1 MMKLKLIS
9 CALAASIFLTGAALP
24 DVPAVEESTPSS
36 SAVESSS
43 ALCEPNSDLSSMP
56 EEIADSSVPE
66 SAPEDVSEAPIE
78 DSSVPTDA
86 SSSEAANEDAVSSE
100 IADESEP
107 TFDTTPVVQAE
118 NCITEDL
125 AVLLSTNQADSMM
138 GNLGLVRSGACAEIV
153 ASFTVAD
160 YNTENNQDANYAALW
175 VDMNTAF
182 HLAADTT
189 AANCVYENGVITILR

>member
-1 MMKLKLIS
+1 MKLKLIS
-9 CALAASIFLTGAALP
+9 CALAASMLLTGAALP
-24 DVPAVEESTPSS
+24 DVSPTDDSTQSS

-43 ALCEPNSDLSSMP
+43 VPDEANSDVSSTP
-56 EEIADSSVPE
+56 QEIADSSIPE

-175 VDMNTAF
+175 ADMNAAF
-182 HLAADTT
+182 HTVTGST
-189 AANCVYENGVITILR
+189 AANCVYENDVITVLR